1 MQMGHLDDHADGT
14 PRVDLTR
21 RAAIHRR
28 AECMLDAS
36 TREAAAARSGLIDLH
51 VAFVVDHADGT
62 PRRAHVESCVEADLA
77 SLGWI

>member
-1 MQMGHLDDHADGT
+1 
-14 PRVDLTR
+14 
-21 RAAIHRR
+21 
-28 AECMLDAS
+28 MLDAS

-62 PRRAHVESCVEADLA
+62 RRRAHVESCVEADLA